1 MKHDILNRKS
11 VDIPERVLLLAG
23 SLLAGVGCVGT
34 LAIGT
39 PAIAELAKLL
49 VTGSVEKR
57 IAFLTFVNSLSPV
70 VFWPV
75 VLITVPVLTMIVVTS
90 RRLSRFRATYN
101 ELREWK
107 NRFSDLKYSG
117 F

>member
-1 MKHDILNRKS
+1 MKHDILKRIS
-11 VDIPERVLLLAG
+11 VDVPEMALLLAG
-23 SLLAGVGCVGT
+23 SLLAGVGCVGI
-34 LAIGT
+34 LATGS
-39 PAIAELAKLL
+39 PAVAEVTKLL
-49 VTGSVEKR
+49 VKGSVEKR
-57 IAFLTFVNSLSPV
+57 IAFFSFVNGLSPV

-75 VLITVPVLTMIVVTS
+75 VLFTIPLLTMIVMTS

-107 NRFSDLKYSG
+107 NRFSDAKYSA